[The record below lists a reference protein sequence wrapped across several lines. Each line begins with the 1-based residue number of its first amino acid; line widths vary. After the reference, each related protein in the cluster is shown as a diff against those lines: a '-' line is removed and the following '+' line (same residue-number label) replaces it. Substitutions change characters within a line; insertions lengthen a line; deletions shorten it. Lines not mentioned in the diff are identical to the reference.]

1 MEEGKLTFAIHR
13 VPVHNLGIRAHEVHL
28 PEGVLQVHLTELR
41 GGTGRRWGWASA
53 SFFLGRVVPVG
64 SGRAALRWVRGD
76 VLTFISRLTY
86 VGNPLP
92 RYAPFWLIASF
103 FKGWFISPGCPTKMA
118 IQRARS
124 VLPRAL
130 PRAGS
135 KRVALPPRAAHSG
148 SARRHT
154 AWTKARLDLVRRV
167 RAWR

>member
-1 MEEGKLTFAIHR
+1 M
-13 VPVHNLGIRAHEVHL
+13 
-28 PEGVLQVHLTELR
+28 GVSVI
-41 GGTGRRWGWASA
+41 
-53 SFFLGRVVPVG
+53 FLGRVVPVG

-124 VLPRAL
+124 DPTTYSRTASWFKKGLRFRRELLTVEA
-130 PRAGS
+130 
-135 KRVALPPRAAHSG
+135 RVG
-148 SARRHT
+148 IRRGQKL
-154 AWTKARLDLVRRV
+154 AWIS
-167 RAWR
+167 